1 MTAALFL
8 LDAGRLTGATPGQT
22 IVVDGAEGR
31 HAATVKRIEPGE
43 PVLLADGSGVV
54 AECETVAAAADRL
67 EVRIVAVR
75 EEHPGRPQ
83 VTLVQALAKGDRDDQ
98 AIEAATELGVDRIV
112 PWQAERSIVQWR
124 GERGAKARRKW
135 EQVVRAAAKQSRRAT
150 VPVVAAL
157 LDRKRLASLADANA
171 NANVALLVLHED
183 ADEPLAGLDLSA
195 ADEVVLVV
203 GPEGGISPAELD
215 ALRDVGAR
223 VVRLGP
229 HVLRASSAGPAA
241 ISVVMA
247 ATRWTQQPA
256 ADD

>member
-75 EEHPGRPQ
+75 EEHPGRPRA
-83 VTLVQALAKGDRDDQ
+83 TLVQALAKGDRDDQ

-150 VPVVAAL
+150 VPVVAEL
-157 LDRKRLASLADANA
+157 LDRKRLASLSDA

-183 ADEPLAGLDLSA
+183 ADEALAGLDLSA

>member
-75 EEHPGRPQ
+75 EEHPGRPRA
-83 VTLVQALAKGDRDDQ
+83 TLVQALAKGDRDDQ

-150 VPVVAAL
+150 VPVVAEL

-171 NANVALLVLHED
+171 NVALLVLHED
-183 ADEPLAGLDLSA
+183 ADEALAGLDLSA

>member
-8 LDAGRLTGATPGQT
+8 LDAGRLTEATPGQT

-75 EEHPGRPQ
+75 EEHPGRPR

-150 VPVVAAL
+150 VPVVAEL

-171 NANVALLVLHED
+171 NVALLVLHED
-183 ADEPLAGLDLSA
+183 ADEALAGLDLSA
-195 ADEVVLVV
+195 AGEVVLVV